1 MYHCEC
7 NSLVVADI
15 QTGYRYWDHLD
26 IGAIPKSR
34 QKPSLFLEA
43 KTQICPWIP
52 KPTLNSSL
60 TFTLHRV
67 TGKPG
72 LNCLLGHYTPDIKAT
87 GHVSNIPFTYIIPFS
102 LILSS
107 LLICSTCTSSPR
119 TRISDTLFPS
129 SDKTIFTLISSF
141 LDAFVQ

>member
-1 MYHCEC
+1 MVQILG
-7 NSLVVADI
+7 S
-15 QTGYRYWDHLD
+15 
-26 IGAIPKSR
+26 IGPRSHTEIPTKTISFSR
-34 QKPSLFLEA
+34 SQDTDLPVDTE
-43 KTQICPWIP
+43 THP
-52 KPTLNSSL
+52 NSSL

-67 TGKPG
+67 AGKPG
-72 LNCLLGHYTPDIKAT
+72 LNCLFGHYTPDIKAI